1 MLQHGKPRGNEQ
13 DIKGKPEGDTSK
25 FARFLGSVLGKAT
38 QVVAESGVIENEQ
51 ASAAVKTAGSTV
63 QEQAEMDP
71 TEASA
76 SES

>member
-1 MLQHGKPRGNEQ
+1 MLQHGKLRGHEQ
-13 DIKGKPEGDTSK
+13 DIKGKPESDSSK
-25 FARFLGSVLGKAT
+25 IARFLGSVLGKAT
-38 QVVAESGVIENEQ
+38 QVAAESGVIENEQ

>member
-1 MLQHGKPRGNEQ
+1 M
-13 DIKGKPEGDTSK
+13 
-25 FARFLGSVLGKAT
+25 
-38 QVVAESGVIENEQ
+38 VAESGVIENEQ

-76 SES
+76 SESYVQQLLHAIICDTMYAGKVPIKAASIR